1 MSELPRAM
9 KSKGFMAMLEKK
21 IKEDLRAHPE
31 KLALLRKVFDEL
43 EQESKDVVDG

>member
-9 KSKGFMAMLEKK
+9 KSKGFMALLEKK

-31 KLALLRKVFDEL
+31 KLALLRKVLDEL
-43 EQESKDVVDG
+43 EREGMNKDAQ